1 MPARDKGRRMK
12 FLPLVWAA
20 IMRKPVQFLFTL
32 LSVTFAF
39 TLFGL
44 TIGLNAT
51 FDRELALARA
61 DRIFTEARFGGQLPI
76 AVAQQIEK
84 IPGVASVGSDV
95 VLRGYY
101 QERTNPVGS
110 ILMMDDNMSKVFTEW
125 PPKPEQWELVRNNRA
140 GILVSRLRAQRFS
153 LKKGDTFTIAS
164 PSTPK
169 ADGSSWAF
177 QVLEVVDDT
186 KKMPEG
192 FIIGNYNYLDQAL
205 TPAGQGKVDMI
216 FVQLSDPVRAPEI
229 AQQIDAAFANSANP
243 TQSIT
248 EKAAYDVTN
257 TGVDVAAVDRD
268 IALAGMF
275 MVLFLTANSI
285 AAGVRER
292 FVEFA
297 TLKTLGFSDYRVMW
311 LVFMEAAIP
320 CGLGAVVG
328 VAIAAAVPGTV
339 QFLFPSLGLPL
350 PTITAMVFGW
360 AMISSAIVALAS
372 SALPALRLKRLR
384 IAAVL
389 SGRK

>member
-1 MPARDKGRRMK
+1 MK

-20 IMRKPVQFLFTL
+20 IMRKPAQFLLTL
-32 LSVTFAF
+32 LSVTLAF

-51 FDRELALARA
+51 WDRELELARA
-61 DRIFTEARFGGQLPI
+61 DRIFTNARFDGQLPI
-76 AVAQQIEK
+76 ALARQIEK
-84 IPGVASVGSDV
+84 IPGVVSVGADT
-95 VLRGYY
+95 VLRGYHR
-101 QERTNPVGS
+101 QPTNRIGG
-110 ILMMDDNMSKVFTEW
+110 ILMMDDSMSKVLTEW
-125 PPKPEQWELVRNNRA
+125 PPTPEQWERVRNNRT
-140 GILVSRLRAQRFS
+140 GILVSRLRAQRFN

-164 PSTPK
+164 PGTPK
-169 ADGSSWAF
+169 ADGSTGWTF
-177 QVLEVVDDT
+177 QVLDVVDDT
-186 KKMPEG
+186 KKMDQG

-205 TPAGQGKVDMI
+205 APAAQGKVDAI
-216 FVQLSDPVRAPEI
+216 FVQVSDPARTAEI

-257 TGVDVAAVDRD
+257 IGVDLAAVDRD

-285 AAGVRER
+285 AAAVRER

-320 CGLGAVVG
+320 CGLGAVAG

-339 QFLFPSLGLPL
+339 HLLFPSLGLPL
-350 PTITAMVFGW
+350 PTITTMVFVW
-360 AMISSAIVALAS
+360 AMISAAIVALAS
-372 SALPALRLKRLR
+372 SAQPALRLKRLQ